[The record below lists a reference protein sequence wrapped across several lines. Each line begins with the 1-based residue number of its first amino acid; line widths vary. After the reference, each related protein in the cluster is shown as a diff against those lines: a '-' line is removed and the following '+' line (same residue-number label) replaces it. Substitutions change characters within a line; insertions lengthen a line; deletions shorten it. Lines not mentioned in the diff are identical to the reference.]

1 MSAQVK
7 TIKNITEVIFF
18 KIKLKKKQKTKTILL

>member
-18 KIKLKKKQKTKTILL
+18 KIKLKKKQKKKTILL